1 MLELKGKALE
11 RLSAAK
17 REKMEKTLERMR
29 EVRRRKDM
37 RLAKLIKGKKQWA
50 EKERQKGIDIID
62 QLNLQIKQIKEQQD
76 VIREQIK
83 TLDGC
88 LLVLNELDEEAEN
101 MLKEDNKQ
109 ENNTEDK

>member
-11 RLSAAK
+11 RLSPEK

-29 EVRRRKDM
+29 EVRRKNDM
-37 RLAKLIKGKKQWA
+37 ILAKLIKGKKQWA
-50 EKERQKGIDIID
+50 DKEKQKGLDIIG
-62 QLNLQIKQIKEQQD
+62 QLDSQIKQIKEQQG

-88 LLVLNELDEEAEN
+88 LLVLNELDEEAEK
-101 MLKEDNKQ
+101 LIKEDQNKA
-109 ENNTEDK
+109 D